1 MLLRSVVFIPTVKLT
16 LDVKYSA
23 GYPDTLP
30 ELSLETVDG
39 ELEENEVDQLLTEMR
54 TVVRTQSRILAYF

>member
-23 GYPDTLP
+23 DYPDTLP
-30 ELSLETVDG
+30 ELSLETIDG